1 MTSVALYQMVG
12 GAGQSPGGQKTCDGR
27 VTTVTCAL
35 SLTCYDTGTTC
46 SRHYE
51 ALSRAIT
58 ALSRDLPT
66 DKDILIPQEIFN
78 WIIVTKYCLL
88 NQVVS
93 YCNLL
98 SSP

>member
-27 VTTVTCAL
+27 VTGA
-35 SLTCYDTGTTC
+35 LTCYDTGTTC

-78 WIIVTKYCLL
+78 WIIATKYCLL
-88 NQVVS
+88 NQVVL